1 MRGTGVHGEA
11 GWTRTGSVV
20 SVASLALLALLV
32 GGCASPPPDS
42 ITDADV
48 PPASASPTEQTPTA
62 LPTEPPLV
70 LPPGRN
76 AGTSTG
82 PVDPAAPLF
91 PDGPCQPSQ
100 LDVSASPVDPALGY
114 RQMRVRVTNSS
125 RVPCVLTGYAVVS
138 ARGPSGTVFANPRG
152 RLHDS
157 DAAAAQTVPL
167 DPGDT
172 AHVDLGWRGDLAAAG
187 IEQTASMTIVV
198 TDGSSP
204 LAVPLDRSSPVDI
217 VDGTEIRV
225 GGWRHG
231 PD

>member
-11 GWTRTGSVV
+11 GRTSARSVV
-20 SVASLALLALLV
+20 SAATLALTFVLV
-32 GGCASPPPDS
+32 AGCASPPPDTS
-42 ITDADV
+42 LDASS
-48 PPASASPTEQTPTA
+48 PPATTAQTEQTPTA

-70 LPPGRN
+70 LPPSRT
-76 AGTSTG
+76 AGASTG

-91 PDGPCQPSQ
+91 PDGPCQPGQ

-152 RLHDS
+152 RLHDAETS
-157 DAAAAQTVPL
+157 SAQTVPL
-167 DPGDT
+167 DPGDV
-172 AHVDLGWRGDLAAAG
+172 AHLDLGWRGDLAAAG
-187 IEQTASMTIVV
+187 VEQTASMTIVV
-198 TDGSSP
+198 SDGSSP
-204 LAVPLDRSSPVDI
+204 AAVPLDPTSPVDI

-225 GGWRHG
+225 GGWRPG
-231 PD
+231 AD

>member
-1 MRGTGVHGEA
+1 MRVTGVHGEA
-11 GWTRTGSVV
+11 GRTSAGSVV
-20 SVASLALLALLV
+20 SAAALALTSLLV
-32 GGCASPPPDS
+32 AACASPPPDTS
-42 ITDADV
+42 LDASS
-48 PPASASPTEQTPTA
+48 PPATTAQTEQTPTA

-70 LPPGRN
+70 LPPSRS
-76 AGTSTG
+76 AGASTG

-152 RLHDS
+152 RLHDAETS
-157 DAAAAQTVPL
+157 SAQTVPL
-167 DPGDT
+167 DPGDV
-172 AHVDLGWRGDLAAAG
+172 AHLDLGWRGDLAAG
-187 IEQTASMTIVV
+187 VEQTASMTIVV
-198 TDGSSP
+198 SDGSSP
-204 LAVPLDRSSPVDI
+204 VAVPLDPTSPVDI

-225 GGWRHG
+225 GGWRPG
-231 PD
+231 AD

>member
-1 MRGTGVHGEA
+1 MHREA
-11 GWTRTGSVV
+11 GRTPAGSVV
-20 SVASLALLALLV
+20 SAAAALALLALLV

-42 ITDADV
+42 TIDADI
-48 PPASASPTEQTPTA
+48 PPATAAPTEQAPTA

-70 LPPGRN
+70 LPPSRD
-76 AGTSTG
+76 AVTSTG
-82 PVDPAAPLF
+82 PADPAAPLF

-152 RLHDS
+152 RMHDAETS
-157 DAAAAQTVPL
+157 SARTVPL
-167 DPGDT
+167 DPGDV

-187 IEQTASMTIVV
+187 VEQTASMTIVV
-198 TDGSSP
+198 SDGSSP
-204 LAVPLDRSSPVDI
+204 VAVPLDPTSPVDI

-225 GGWRHG
+225 GGWRPG
-231 PD
+231 AD